1 MMLQSLADGSCL
13 TDAPLRFEISCAT
26 HWSNATA
33 TELRLGKY
41 ILRFDGAVRSAA
53 GRRLWLREPKL
64 CADPWCL
71 RCVGRTHG
79 NRATLRPCVL
89 GFEQLRPATVLA
101 AAVAPAGAA
110 TTVAVVGWAL
120 FAVVLVTLLLAARS
134 ARQKPARL
142 PLLLAQAA
150 PPPPQAA
157 SRGPRRQLS
166 LQVRARIS
174 SGHASPATAPSD
186 EERALRLEL
195 RQMRDELR
203 PTRLVKR
210 MCAGD
215 DFISVGA
222 DGRASLVRL
231 ALAADRDELVVT
243 RAGGGLFATTSLPLD
258 ALRRV
263 SYGFGALDA
272 SKATFHADFVEAPWR
287 CFALCTAAD
296 EPADVYL
303 GDTDEQAVAWVL
315 GLSALLHAL
324 GRLDRPLSPSALLW
338 LRARMKLRL
347 LAANERRS
355 APAQLARVVRQASAS
370 RLREG

>member
-1 MMLQSLADGSCL
+1 MPHG
-13 TDAPLRFEISCAT
+13 
-26 HWSNATA
+26 
-33 TELRLGKY
+33 LG
-41 ILRFDGAVRSAA
+41 R
-53 GRRLWLREPKL
+53 
-64 CADPWCL
+64 
-71 RCVGRTHG
+71 
-79 NRATLRPCVL
+79 
-89 GFEQLRPATVLA
+89 
-101 AAVAPAGAA
+101 
-110 TTVAVVGWAL
+110 
-120 FAVVLVTLLLAARS
+120 
-134 ARQKPARL
+134 
-142 PLLLAQAA
+142 
-150 PPPPQAA
+150 
-157 SRGPRRQLS
+157 
-166 LQVRARIS
+166 
-174 SGHASPATAPSD
+174 ASPAAPSD

-210 MCAGD
+210 MSAGD
-215 DFISVGA
+215 DFVSVGA

-243 RAGGGLFATTSLPLD
+243 RAGGGLFATTALPLD

-287 CFALCTAAD
+287 CFALCTSSD

-324 GRLDRPLSPSALLW
+324 GRLDRPLTPSALLW